1 MKRSTVTEQRKR
13 LILAK
18 VLERIAILLFA
29 VAFVRFV
36 SVCIGRER
44 LVTDRTDEEGRNAV
58 VKSIADFWR

>member
-1 MKRSTVTEQRKR
+1 MT
-13 LILAK
+13 K

-44 LVTDRTDEEGRNAV
+44 LVTDRTNEEGRNAV
-58 VKSIADFWR
+58 IKSIADFWK